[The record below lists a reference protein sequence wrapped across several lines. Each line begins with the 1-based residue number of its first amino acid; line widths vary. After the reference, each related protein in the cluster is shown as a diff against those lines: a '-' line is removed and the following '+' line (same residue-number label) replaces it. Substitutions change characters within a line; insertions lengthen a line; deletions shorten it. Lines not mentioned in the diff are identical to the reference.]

1 MRKQRLLL
9 AVLIAIS
16 GVACNTSPR
25 ITVAKEERAVRAT
38 DAEWLAAVK
47 TKDVDRALTFWS
59 DDAIV
64 FAPNA
69 PAIVGK
75 EAIRKYVSEASAI
88 PGFSITWAT
97 DKVWISASGDLAY
110 SSGTSQITVT
120 TPDGKAITE
129 RNKGLVVWKKQADG
143 SWKCVV
149 DIWNAETPAATK

>member
-9 AVLIAIS
+9 AALVAIS
-16 GVACNTSPR
+16 AAACDTSPR
-25 ITVAKEERAVRAT
+25 ISVANEERAIRAT

-47 TKDVDRALTFWS
+47 TKDYDRALTFWS
-59 DDAIV
+59 DDAMIL
-64 FAPNA
+64 APNA

-88 PGFSITWAT
+88 PGFSIAWAT

-120 TPDGKAITE
+120 TPEGKAVTE
-129 RNKGLVVWKKQADG
+129 RNKGMVVWKKQAG
-143 SWKCVV
+143 GTWKCTA
-149 DIWNAETPAATK
+149 DIWNAESPAATK